1 MILFLLKS
9 TSKYLR
15 MASWSIGIRICDT
28 DVGKRLEDT
37 QVGEE
42 KCISKLYNFK
52 KKCFLK

>member
-1 MILFLLKS
+1 MLLFLLKS

-15 MASWSIGIRICDT
+15 LASWSIGIRICDT

-52 KKCFLK
+52 KKVF

>member
-1 MILFLLKS
+1 
-9 TSKYLR
+9 

-52 KKCFLK
+52 KNVF